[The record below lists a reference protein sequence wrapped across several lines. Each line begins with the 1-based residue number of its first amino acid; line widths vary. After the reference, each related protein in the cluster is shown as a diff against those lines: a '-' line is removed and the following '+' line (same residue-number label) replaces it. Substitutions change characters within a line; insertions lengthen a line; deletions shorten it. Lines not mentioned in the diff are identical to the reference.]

1 MGKEMA
7 VTGSGEIARQS
18 DVEESAQMARAQAEI
33 QAALVVA
40 DRRPRNEMAARQRMI
55 QSVDRSAFAEAAYY
69 TYPRKKKGG
78 GKVEIF
84 GPSINLAREM
94 KRLWGN
100 IRSGYHTYDSADG
113 QRTIAAFAWDLETNA
128 YEESQDCFK
137 KLIQRFNYET
147 KVTTWV
153 EPDERDL
160 RELTERRAAV
170 QARNCILRLM
180 PRDVVDELV
189 TKARQVVKGTNGG
202 KSLGEKIKDA
212 VDVFESLGVYVADI
226 EAHFDCE
233 MVRLTDDDLVEL
245 RGIYQAIKDDASKRD
260 EYFPRKREPKAN
272 PVEDDDAP
280 MNLPDIMNGKVVEE
294 ENPHEKE
301 YPPDAQMR
309 VAIINAIK
317 ARVGDDPKSVEAALK
332 IARVTQGQT
341 DITLIKG
348 EMLRALY
355 DKEVRRA

>member
-1 MGKEMA
+1 MGKELA
-7 VTGSGEIARQS
+7 ITGSGEIARQS

-40 DRRPRNEMAARQRMI
+40 DRRPRNEEAVWRKVAKSVARP
-55 QSVDRSAFAEAAYY
+55 AFAETAFYC
-69 TYPRKKKGG
+69 YPRGG
-78 GKVEIF
+78 HDIF
-84 GPSINLAREM
+84 GPSINLAREIA
-94 KRLWGN
+94 RLWGN
-100 IRSGYHTYDSADG
+100 LRSGYHVYDSADG
-113 QRTIAAFAWDLETNA
+113 QRTISASAWDLETNA
-128 YEESQDCFK
+128 HGESQDCFK
-137 KLIQRFNYET
+137 KLHQRTDYKT
-147 KVTTWV
+147 GVTTWV

-170 QARNCILRLM
+170 QVRNCILRIM
-180 PRDVVDELV
+180 PRDKIDEFV
-189 TKARQVVKGTNGG
+189 AQAREVVKGKQAGLSPEG
-202 KSLGEKIKDA
+202 KKAELLAG
-212 VDVFESLGVYVADI
+212 FERLGVYAEQV
-226 EAHFDCE
+226 EAYCQEHFGHGLE
-233 MVRLTDDDLVEL
+233 ATTPEERTELTGVGT
-245 RGIYQAIKDDASKRD
+245 GIRDDASKRE
-260 EYFPRKREPKAN
+260 EYFPRKREPKAA